1 MFSSVSERYAGNSG
15 NARELF
21 AVGKSI
27 NEENEVRWKKKQLQ
41 CSKER
46 GSAEN
51 VGRKVTGETE
61 RSIEGKSFQNCLVY
75 L

>member
-1 MFSSVSERYAGNSG
+1 MFSSVSERYAEDSG

-21 AVGKSI
+21 
-27 NEENEVRWKKKQLQ
+27 E